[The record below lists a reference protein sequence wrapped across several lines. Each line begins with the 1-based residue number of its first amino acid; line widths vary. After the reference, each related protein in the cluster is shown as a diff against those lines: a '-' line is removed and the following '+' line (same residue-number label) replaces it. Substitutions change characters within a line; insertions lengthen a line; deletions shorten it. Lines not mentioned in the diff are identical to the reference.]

1 MANGDYWNRGRREGL
16 QRNTSMDAIDRIIGT
31 LSNVSSLVQS
41 EKEAKRRA
49 GIQEREMALAE
60 EKFEFD
66 KKESLA
72 KQAQQQRNTRAKY
85 LQNSMK
91 RIMGTTDNPK
101 YRRGNLSDE
110 ELKFYENQLEQFKPM
125 VMDLDIDT
133 MDTYS
138 FFANDLKMA
147 RQSKEEYGQL
157 STQLEEVQSDL
168 LKALDK
174 QEGQQDAIGTAGS
187 DDAYNEL
194 NDILTKWAN
203 INQRVYFEHEGKIS
217 VDKPFSNRLKSVQT
231 SLGYAMSEIIGNDKR
246 TTPEQYEA
254 MTQTLMTGNPVFV
267 ENFTKAETQGIKDKM
282 FQKSSEIAN
291 KKKDIS
297 EIKSDII
304 DAYKDPND
312 ATKSILI
319 DPSSPNFEEQ
329 LKKEYQDGASSLLGK
344 LGITDMDQSF
354 DNIKQQYKDAYANVY
369 EPLKDAEA
377 ELKKLDNEYRDVNPA
392 GTGLVDELNKKDM
405 KTGPLPIEIV
415 DDINNNIVKKVF
427 KKNPLLKDLDINNMI
442 EAQAVVKNM
451 LAGNSPAEQKNIMA
465 QYNRAF
471 REIDAGL
478 KKDKR
483 LQEANRA
490 GIDLLY
496 NNKVQILKLN
506 QDK

>member
-49 GIQEREMALAE
+49 GIQERNMALAE

-72 KQAQQQRNTRAKY
+72 KQVQQQRKTRATY

-91 RIMGTTDNPK
+91 RIMGDTGNPK
-101 YRRGNLSDE
+101 YRKGNLSDE

-125 VMDLDIDT
+125 VMDSDIDT
-133 MDTYS
+133 MDAYS
-138 FFANDLKMA
+138 FYANDLKMA

-157 STQLEEVQSDL
+157 STQLEEVQNDL

-174 QEGQQDAIGTAGS
+174 QEEQQDAIGTAGS

-203 INQRVYFEHEGKIS
+203 INQRVYFEHEDKIG

-267 ENFTKAETQGIKDKM
+267 ENFTKAQQTDLDNKM
-282 FQKSSEIAN
+282 FNLNRQAN
-291 KKKDIS
+291 EAYNDI
-297 EIKSDII
+297 EKAKNDI
-304 DAYKDPND
+304 DNKYKD
-312 ATKSILI
+312 ILI

-329 LKKEYQDGASSLLGK
+329 IKEEYENKARSSILGQ
-344 LGITDMDQSF
+344 LDINPLELSF
-354 DNIKQQYKDAYANVY
+354 DSVKQQYRDAYQELHRPV
-369 EPLKDAEA
+369 KDAEA
-377 ELKKLDNEYRDVNPA
+377 KFRGINAEYKSVNPK
-392 GTGLVDELNKKDM
+392 GTGVPGLVENKDM

-451 LAGNSPAEQKNIMA
+451 LSGKSPAEQKNIMA

-496 NNKVQILKLN
+496 NNKVQILKRN